1 MVKETNKDR
10 KQQQVSVGIL
20 SCPAEPLLVFGKFLT
35 FGVLV
40 SGSSHSSNRHCCYH
54 SRVCQRIAFP
64 VFFEARTK
72 RNSGIANT
80 LHPRATVSAS
90 SNESASGVGWAHA
103 WSVTQQGM
111 VLGEVAVK
119 ESLDQ
124 PYGAVEL
131 RLNLSPCI
139 KFFTQGL
146 LRSLCEKWKAAP
158 SW

>member
-1 MVKETNKDR
+1 M
-10 KQQQVSVGIL
+10 
-20 SCPAEPLLVFGKFLT
+20 FGKFLT
-35 FGVLV
+35 FWGL
-40 SGSSHSSNRHCCYH
+40 SEWLKPLKHRHCCYH

-64 VFFEARTK
+64 VFFEARTE

-90 SNESASGVGWAHA
+90 RRRVPVVWAKP
-103 WSVTQQGM
+103 M
-111 VLGEVAVK
+111 LGLSHNRVWYSEVAVK

-131 RLNLSPCI
+131 RLNLSTCI

-146 LRSLCEKWKAAP
+146 LRSFCMKNEKLPLLVEWDSA
-158 SW
+158 SL